1 MHHHTFTLHSCVL
14 ALAALLL
21 GGCALQPK
29 PKDLLMAAAPKS
41 SMAAAPA
48 TIVTSGGFCVTLS
61 EQGTLL
67 TQPCDQSLSQQ
78 FSWDV
83 GALQLAQRCLIA
95 NGADELAMADCQD
108 GSRQWQ
114 WQDDRLFNRQASLC
128 LDVAGSRHK
137 PAVPLRLAEC
147 FGGANQSFEWKRSG
161 SMLDLLSLENL
172 AW

>member
-1 MHHHTFTLHSCVL
+1 M
-14 ALAALLL
+14 
-21 GGCALQPK
+21 
-29 PKDLLMAAAPKS
+29 
-41 SMAAAPA
+41 
-48 TIVTSGGFCVTLS
+48 
-61 EQGTLL
+61 
-67 TQPCDQSLSQQ
+67 
-78 FSWDV
+78 

-147 FGGANQSFEWKRSG
+147 FGGANQSFEWKRTG